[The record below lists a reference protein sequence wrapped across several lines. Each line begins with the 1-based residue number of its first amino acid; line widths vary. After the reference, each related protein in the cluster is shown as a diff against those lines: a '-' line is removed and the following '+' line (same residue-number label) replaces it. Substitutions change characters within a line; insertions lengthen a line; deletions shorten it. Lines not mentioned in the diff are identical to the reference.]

1 VTEPTRER
9 QRAIARHAGV
19 SHGAPLRHFPSL
31 AALLAAMAASGFAR
45 LVATIDAALAG
56 VTGAGPRTRLAAA
69 GRTYVAVALA
79 EPGVFSVDLVT
90 HHGPGRGLAPRP
102 EHRRPGRCPVVTRP
116 RPGHAGPARRL
127 SALSSRLAFGPP
139 EDDADVDVRAG

>member
-19 SHGAPLRHFPSL
+19 SHGAPLRHFPGL
-31 AALLAAMAASGFAR
+31 AALLAAM
-45 LVATIDAALAG
+45 IDAALAG

-69 GRTYVAVALA
+69 GRTYVAFALA

-90 HHGPGRGLAPRP
+90 HHGPGRGLAPRL
-102 EHRRPGRCPVVTRP
+102 EHRRPGRCPVVACP

-127 SALSSRLAFGPP
+127 SALSSRLAFGLP
-139 EDDADVDVRAG
+139 EDDADVDARAR

>member
-31 AALLAAMAASGFAR
+31 AALLAA
-45 LVATIDAALAG
+45 TIDAALAG
-56 VTGAGPRTRLAAA
+56 VTGPGPRTRLAAA

-139 EDDADVDVRAG
+139 EHDADVDVRAG